1 MEAEELPAYHG
12 VMLGG
17 RTFTLFHVRGIRISV
32 DWSWFL
38 FLFFVIIF
46 TSRSYANLLDEP
58 STSTTPFLLGVLTA
72 VGFFGS
78 IVLHELGHAFA
89 AMRNGIGITGIQ
101 LWIFGGMAR
110 MDREADSPG
119 TELKVALA
127 GPLVTLAIFLVLT
140 VGGIA
145 AAGSTAFED
154 AVLLNRSDDVSGLLA
169 VVAWLAFINLLLLV
183 FNMLPAFPMD
193 GGRVARAIA
202 WWKTGDRTTAT
213 RFAANLGRLFG
224 YLFIAGGLFLILTGD
239 LFGGVWLGLIGMVVN
254 GSARG
259 AAMQTAI
266 TSKIDNLSVA
276 DVMDR
281 EPVAIPGDISVER
294 ALDEYFLRYRWP
306 WFPVVDAAYR
316 FLGLLERDRAD
327 EVPEVSRANSNVADL
342 IDPDQGLF
350 VRDDTPLDSLL
361 SNQNL
366 RRLGALMAV
375 DADGRLSG
383 VITVEQVAARYA
395 TRLSGRQSLDR
406 MRERT
411 AALRTCCASGA
422 R

>member
-1 MEAEELPAYHG
+1 MF
-12 VMLGG
+12 GG

-38 FLFFVIIF
+38 FLFFVILF
-46 TSRSYANLLDEP
+46 TSRTYGDLLDE
-58 STSTTPFLLGVLTA
+58 SSASTTPFLLGVLTA
-72 VGFFGS
+72 FGFFAS
-78 IVLHELGHAFA
+78 IVLHELGHAA
-89 AMRNGIGITGIQ
+89 AAVRNGIGITGIQ

-110 MDREADSPG
+110 MDREAETPG
-119 TELKVALA
+119 VELKVALA
-127 GPLVTLAIFLVLT
+127 GPLMTLAIFLALT
-140 VGGIA
+140 LGGIA
-145 AAGSTAFED
+145 VAGGAAFED
-154 AVLLNRSDDVSGLLA
+154 AVRLDPNADVSGLLA
-169 VVAWLAFINLLLLV
+169 VVAWLAVINALLLV
-183 FNMLPAFPMD
+183 FNLLPAFPMD

-202 WWKTGDRTTAT
+202 WWKTGDRTSAT

-224 YLFIAGGLFLILTGD
+224 YLFIAAGFYLILIGD

-266 TSKIDNLSVA
+266 TSKIDKLSVA

-281 EPVAIPGDISVER
+281 EPVAIPGDLSVER

-327 EVPEVSRANSNVADL
+327 EVPEVSRASSHVADL
-342 IDPDQGLF
+342 IDADQGLF
-350 VRDDTPLDSLL
+350 IRDDTPLDSLL

-375 DADGRLSG
+375 DAEGRLSG
-383 VITVEQVAARYA
+383 VITVEQV
-395 TRLSGRQSLDR
+395 GR
-406 MRERT
+406 
-411 AALRTCCASGA
+411 ALRDATQ
-422 R
+422 

>member
-1 MEAEELPAYHG
+1 MF
-12 VMLGG
+12 GG

-38 FLFFVIIF
+38 ILFLVIF
-46 TSRSYANLLDEP
+46 YTSQTYGDLLGE
-58 STSTTPFLLGVLTA
+58 SSSSSTPFLLGVLTA
-72 VGFFGS
+72 AGFFGS
-78 IVLHELGHAFA
+78 ILLHELGHAVVA
-89 AMRNGIGITGIQ
+89 VRNGIGITGIQ
-101 LWIFGGMAR
+101 LWVFGGMAR
-110 MDREADSPG
+110 MDREAETPG
-119 TELKVALA
+119 AELKVALA
-127 GPLVTLAIFLVLT
+127 GPLVTLILFLVLS
-140 VGGIA
+140 VAGIA
-145 AAGSTAFED
+145 AAGFGAFED
-154 AVLLNRSDDVSGLLA
+154 AAVLDSNAGVSGLLA
-169 VVAWLAFINLLLLV
+169 MVAWLATINLLLLV
-183 FNMLPAFPMD
+183 FNLLPAFPMD

-202 WWKTGDRTTAT
+202 WWKTGDRTSAT

-224 YLFIAGGLFLILTGD
+224 YLFIAAGLYLILIGD

-306 WFPVVDAAYR
+306 WFPVVDAAHR

-327 EVPEVSRANSNVADL
+327 EVPEISRANSNVSDL

-350 VRDDTPLDSLL
+350 IRDDTPLDSLL

-366 RRLGALMAV
+366 RKLGALMAV

-383 VITVEQVAARYA
+383 VITVEQV
-395 TRLSGRQSLDR
+395 GR
-406 MRERT
+406 
-411 AALRTCCASGA
+411 ALRDATS

>member
-1 MEAEELPAYHG
+1 
-12 VMLGG
+12 MLGG
-17 RTFTLFHVRGIRISV
+17 GSSFTLFRVRGIRISV

-38 FLFFVIIF
+38 VLFFVIF
-46 TSRSYANLLDEP
+46 WMSRFYGDLLGE
-58 STSTTPFLLGVLTA
+58 SGSAATPFLLAVLSA
-72 VGFFGS
+72 AGFFGS
-78 IVLHELGHAFA
+78 IVLHELGHAVA
-89 AMRNGIGITGIQ
+89 AVRNGIGISGIQ
-101 LWIFGGMAR
+101 LWVFGGMAK

-127 GPLVTLAIFLVLT
+127 GPLVTLIIIVVLT
-140 VGGIA
+140 IAGIA
-145 AAGSTAFED
+145 AVGGQEFKEAAILE
-154 AVLLNRSDDVSGLLA
+154 SDSGA
-169 VVAWLAFINLLLLV
+169 SGVVAMIAWLATINALVLV
-183 FNMLPAFPMD
+183 FNLLPAFPMD

-202 WWKTGDRTTAT
+202 WWRTGDRTAAT
-213 RFAANLGRLFG
+213 RFAANLGRVFG
-224 YLFIAGGLFLILTGD
+224 YLFMAGGLYLVLIGA
-239 LFGGVWLGLIGMVVN
+239 FFSGVWLALIGMVVN

-266 TSKIDNLSVA
+266 TSRIDKLSVA

-306 WFPVVDAAYR
+306 WFPVVDAAHR

-350 VRDDTPLDSLL
+350 IRDDTPLDSLL

-383 VITVEQVAARYA
+383 VITVEQV
-395 TRLSGRQSLDR
+395 GR
-406 MRERT
+406 
-411 AALRTCCASGA
+411 ALRDATAGP
-422 R
+422 

>member
-1 MEAEELPAYHG
+1 
-12 VMLGG
+12 MLGG
-17 RTFTLFHVRGIRISV
+17 GSFTLFRVRGIRISV

-38 FLFFVIIF
+38 ILFFVILYMTRF
-46 TSRSYANLLDEP
+46 FERLLGE
-58 STSTTPFLLGVLTA
+58 SSSASTPFLLALLSA
-72 VGFFGS
+72 VAFFGS

-89 AMRNGIGITGIQ
+89 ARRNGIGITGIQ

-127 GPLVTLAIFLVLT
+127 GPLVTLAIVIVLT
-140 VGGIA
+140 VGGIVA
-145 AAGSTAFED
+145 VGAQEFREA
-154 AVLLNRSDDVSGLLA
+154 AVLETDSGVSGIVAL
-169 VVAWLAFINLLLLV
+169 VAWLATINLLVLV
-183 FNMLPAFPMD
+183 FNLLPAFPMD

-202 WWKTGDRTTAT
+202 WWKTGDRTSAT

-224 YLFIAGGLFLILTGD
+224 YLFIAAGFYLVLTGD

-306 WFPVVDAAYR
+306 WFPVVDAAHR

-327 EVPEVSRANSNVADL
+327 EVPEVSRANSNVSDL

-350 VRDDTPLDSLL
+350 VRDDAPLDSLL

-366 RRLGALMAV
+366 RKLGALMAV

-383 VITVEQVAARYA
+383 VITVEQV
-395 TRLSGRQSLDR
+395 GR
-406 MRERT
+406 
-411 AALRTCCASGA
+411 ALRDATSQ
-422 R
+422 